1 MQGSNEVIMERSK
14 PVGSELVVSASSTSV
29 DMTPGHSE
37 LLQSTAI
44 SMSLKTAASPSTVD
58 GELEEADNP
67 NAGLEQALQ
76 SFVRYAIKFD
86 LLLLLLTGLNI

>member
-14 PVGSELVVSASSTSV
+14 PVSSELVVSASATTV
-29 DMTPGHSE
+29 DITPGAHSE

-44 SMSLKTAASPSTVD
+44 SMSLKTTAASPSPVD
-58 GELEEADNP
+58 CELEEADNP

-76 SFVRYAIKFD
+76 SFVRYAIKQFD
-86 LLLLLLTGLNI
+86 LLNVIK